1 MIKKT
6 ILTAACATA
15 AVLSLQAHAE
25 DGKVLRMACE
35 STYAPFVFFDT
46 QTRKPVG
53 FEIDLLE
60 YAAKQM
66 GRKLEVTNMGFDA
79 IIPAILTGITDVG
92 ASAFTITPER
102 AKRVLFS
109 KPYYMSGLSILV
121 RAEDKDKI
129 KSVKDIENC
138 TICAQIGTSGSMRAA
153 KVPGAKVRNFNTIN
167 EAYLELNNKGCRAVI
182 GDRPVTA
189 YFLASRPQAAAD
201 YHHLPE
207 TRSLRLSCE
216 QEQQGAC
223 QGARCG
229 HRQGSR
235 QRRIHKDLRQ
245 VVRRRTSKGTART
258 VVRLMRTA
266 RAAVRF
272 IKEAAKASQL
282 RLLREGTSFCIG
294 DCVKQ
299 FAFNLHDLIRIF
311 EHGAF
316 NQKDVFDALVHC

>member
-1 MIKKT
+1 MVKKK
-6 ILTAACATA
+6 ILAAACAAA
-15 AVLSLQAHAE
+15 AVCVQAHAE
-25 DGKVLRMACE
+25 DGKLLRMACE

-46 QTRKPVG
+46 DTRKPVG

-60 YAAKQM
+60 YAASQM

-109 KPYYMSGLSILV
+109 KPYYLSGLSILV

-167 EAYLELNNKGCRAVI
+167 EAYLELNNKGCQAVI

-189 YFLASRPQAAAD
+189 YFLASRPQSAGD
-201 YHHLPE
+201 YYHLPE
-207 TRSLRLSCE
+207 TLNSE
-216 QEQQGAC
+216 AFGFPVA
-223 QGARCG
+223 
-229 HRQGSR
+229 
-235 QRRIHKDLRQ
+235 KNN
-245 VVRRRTSKGTART
+245 TA
-258 VVRLMRTA
+258 LMKELDAAIDKA
-266 RAAVRF
+266 RANGEFTKIYVKWF
-272 IKEAAKASQL
+272 GEEPPKELLAK
-282 RLLREGTSFCIG
+282 
-294 DCVKQ
+294 
-299 FAFNLHDLIRIF
+299 
-311 EHGAF
+311 
-316 NQKDVFDALVHC
+316 